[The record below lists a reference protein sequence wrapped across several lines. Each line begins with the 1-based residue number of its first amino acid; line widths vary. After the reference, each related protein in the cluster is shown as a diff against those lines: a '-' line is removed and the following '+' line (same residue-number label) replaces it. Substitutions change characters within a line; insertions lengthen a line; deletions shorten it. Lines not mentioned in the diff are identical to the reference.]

1 MLIFHIRLCA
11 YLVITSVFSSAFAGS
26 YEDFFIALR
35 NDHAHVVADLLR
47 RGFEPNSRDPNG
59 QPGLTV
65 AMQEGSLKAARVLLG
80 AKEIDVNALNASGE
94 SALMMAALQGDE
106 AGVRLL
112 LERGAQVNQP
122 GWSALH
128 YAATG
133 PQPRVVLLLLE
144 RGAEIDALSP
154 NETTPLMMSAQYGS
168 EESVKLL
175 LAHGADPKRR
185 NQLGLGVLD
194 FAELSGRIPLVRFV
208 EGLSR

>member
-112 LERGAQVNQP
+112 LEHGAQVNQP